1 MPTFEEAFSDAENA
15 ATSVAGA
22 ASKLASLAK
31 QMRRAAQDGNIG
43 NMKRSAERLA
53 SAVSLVR
60 QEVDNAARAWP
71 FDDNEEE
78 RYLRESYME
87 ELKEVA
93 AQRDLRIYE
102 RDGRLIS
109 HPSVVRVLPGEKAV
123 RIDRRRVPT
132 IRPTKL
138 AAILL
143 KNQQRG
149 QRPWRGPW
157 FRPEAF
163 LDALYKAYLIIVGR
177 EHSGRL
183 INDRESGQ
191 VILLLRV
198 YEVFTSLPGSNREY
212 DRTDFARDLY
222 FLESSDTRQVK
233 TGARVSLIPIS
244 TGARAGTLSFV
255 GPDGELITYYGIR
268 FAGGS
273 R

>member
-1 MPTFEEAFSDAENA
+1 MPTFEEAFSGAESA
-15 ATSVAGA
+15 A
-22 ASKLASLAK
+22 ASVMKAANSLASLAR
-31 QMRRAAQDGNIG
+31 QMHRAAQDGNIG
-43 NMKRSAERLA
+43 NMKRSAERMV
-53 SAVSLVR
+53 STVSLIR
-60 QEVDNAARAWP
+60 QEVDNATRAWP

-78 RYLRESYME
+78 RYLLESYVD
-87 ELKEVA
+87 ELRKVA
-93 AQRDLRIYE
+93 EQKDLRIHE

-109 HPSVVRVLPGEKAV
+109 HPSVVRVLPGERVV

-143 KNQQRG
+143 NNQQRG

-163 LDALYKAYLIIVGR
+163 LEALYKAYLIILGQER
-177 EHSGRL
+177 SGRL
-183 INDRESGQ
+183 INDRQLGP
-191 VILLLRV
+191 VIPLLSV

-233 TGARVSLIPIS
+233 SGARVSFHI
-244 TGARAGTLSFV
+244 TRKVAFSFV
-255 GPDGELITYYGIR
+255 GPDGNPNLYWGIK
-268 FAGGS
+268 FTGGS

>member
-1 MPTFEEAFSDAENA
+1 MTTFEEAFSDAENA
-15 ATSVAGA
+15 AASVARA
-22 ASKLASLAK
+22 ANNLASVAK
-31 QMRRAAQDGNIG
+31 QMHRAAQDGNIG
-43 NMKRSAERLA
+43 NIKRSADRLTN
-53 SAVSLVR
+53 AVSLVR

-93 AQRDLRIYE
+93 AQRNLRIYE

-143 KNQQRG
+143 NNQQR
-149 QRPWRGPW
+149 RPR
-157 FRPEAF
+157 FRPETF
-163 LDALYKAYLIIVGR
+163 LEALYKAYLILVGR
-177 EHSGRL
+177 ERSGRL
-183 INDRESGQ
+183 INDRELGP
-191 VILLLRV
+191 VIPLLRV

-233 TGARVSLIPIS
+233 SGARVSFPVS
-244 TGARAGTLSFV
+244 RQAALSFI
-255 GPDGELITYYGIR
+255 GPDGELITYYGIQ
-268 FAGGS
+268 FAEGS